1 MTLHISS
8 LYLRHFRCHRESF
21 FVFSPGINGII
32 GPNARGKTSL
42 LEALYLLL
50 CGRSLRSH
58 DLKEAILKEEEAFLV
73 EANFT
78 KLSVPQTLSFWQHRD
93 KRTLAYN
100 KTPLPSLNSLIGLLP
115 GVLLLPQD
123 LQLLLGSPQ
132 LRRQF
137 LDLQLSQGDPLYL
150 HHLCRYTHALA
161 ERNRLLKRKERRSI
175 FAWETLLLQSGL
187 YLQSARARLIEEL
200 LPFLRSYHEKIS
212 GEEAPLHLEY
222 KPSALKESWEPDRAR
237 EEMLGYTLS
246 GPHRDDW
253 LLSLH
258 HLEARLFASEGQMR
272 SVIAALRLSQWQRL
286 AQHLQL
292 SPLLLIDDLGQS
304 LDDQRRER
312 FSSLL
317 SSFGQVFLTST
328 DPHLISASLPH
339 TAFFL

>member
-1 MTLHISS
+1 M
-8 LYLRHFRCHRESF
+8 F
-21 FVFSPGINGII
+21 FAFSPGMNCII

-42 LEALYLLL
+42 LEALYLLI

-58 DLKEAILKEEEAFLV
+58 DLKEAILKEEEAFAV
-73 EANFT
+73 EAHFA

-93 KRTLAYN
+93 KRALTCN

-123 LQLLLGSPQ
+123 LQLLLGPPQ
-132 LRRQF
+132 VRRQF

-161 ERNRLLKRKERRSI
+161 ERNRLLKRKERRSLSV
-175 FAWETLLLQSGL
+175 WETLLLQSGL
-187 YLQSARARLIEEL
+187 YLQKARTRLIDEL

-212 GEEAPLHLEY
+212 GEEAPLQLEY
-222 KPSALKESWEPDRAR
+222 RPSILKESWEPYRAR
-237 EEMLGYTLS
+237 EEMLGYTLF

-253 LLSLH
+253 VLFLH

-292 SPLLLIDDLGQS
+292 PPLLLIDDLGQS

-328 DPHLISASLPH
+328 DPHLIDVTLPH
-339 TAFFL
+339 TSFFL